1 MRNSYVLENVR
12 AQTANVKS
20 RLKGLSMSESD
31 IAVILNRL
39 DQLEETLK
47 EVHREVKR
55 TNGRVTD
62 LEMEEA
68 RWQGEQR
75 GRHMQRIVMS
85 SVLSGAILAGIVWGL
100 SYLAK

>member
-1 MRNSYVLENVR
+1 
-12 AQTANVKS
+12 
-20 RLKGLSMSESD
+20 MSEAD

-75 GRHMQRIVMS
+75 GKHMQRVIAS
-85 SVLSGAILAGIVWGL
+85 SVLSGGILAGVVWGI
-100 SYLAK
+100 SYLAR

>member
-1 MRNSYVLENVR
+1 
-12 AQTANVKS
+12 
-20 RLKGLSMSESD
+20 MSEAD

-62 LEMEEA
+62 LEFQHA
-68 RWQGEQR
+68 RDQGAEQ
-75 GRHMQRIVMS
+75 GKQMQKVVLTSVMS
-85 SVLSGAILAGIVWGL
+85 GGILAGLIWAL
-100 SYLAK
+100 TYLAR